1 MTLTKASLVKILKEK
16 LGLPK
21 KDCQLIIEAYF
32 EEISNGLENGEEIK
46 IPKLGNFSIKHKKS
60 RPGRN
65 PKTGE
70 SYKISDRNVV
80 SFKSSKKLRDVL

>member
-32 EEISNGLENGEEIK
+32 EEISYGLENGEEIK

-80 SFKSSKKLRDVL
+80 SFKSSKKLRDIL

>member
-32 EEISNGLENGEEIK
+32 EEISNGLANGEEIK

>member
-32 EEISNGLENGEEIK
+32 EEISYGLANGEEIK

-80 SFKSSKKLRDVL
+80 SFKSSKKLRDIL

>member
-32 EEISNGLENGEEIK
+32 EEISNGLANGEEIK

-80 SFKSSKKLRDVL
+80 SFKSSKKLRDIL

>member
-21 KDCQLIIEAYF
+21 KDCQLIIETYF
-32 EEISNGLENGEEIK
+32 EEISNGLANGEEIK

-80 SFKSSKKLRDVL
+80 SFKSSKKLRDIL